1 MDWVSILL
9 ASAVPI
15 VLIGGWANRIINNKG
30 IGWQFI
36 RFTVIAL
43 VLPIIGLLAVK
54 EIIAGDVVYALI
66 AAALG
71 YAFGKVGKDE
81 QELSCLKDRSPARV
95 YS

>member
-1 MDWVSILL
+1 MDWVTILL

-15 VLIGGWANRIINNKG
+15 VLLGGLAHRVIVGKG

-36 RFTVIAL
+36 RFVVIA
-43 VLPIIGLLAVK
+43 IG
-54 EIIAGDVVYALI
+54 IPIAGVLALKGMVAGDAVYAIL

-81 QELSCLKDRSPARV
+81 P
-95 YS
+95 